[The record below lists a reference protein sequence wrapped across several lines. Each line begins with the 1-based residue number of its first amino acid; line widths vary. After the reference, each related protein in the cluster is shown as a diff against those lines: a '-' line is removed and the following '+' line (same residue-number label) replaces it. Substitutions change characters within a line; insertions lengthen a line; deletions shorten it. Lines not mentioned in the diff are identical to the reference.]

1 MPNNVGAFG
10 ENFPYTNMHNLNL
23 DWIVNKVKENNQKV
37 DQFGES
43 LENMGE
49 TVQTLQDYVDN
60 IDEEIQEKVDTELP
74 VAIQEAIEDGGFN
87 EILSESHARRIVF
100 IGDSYGQGWTPDGTF
115 TSWCEL
121 VKDLLGLASGDYR
134 IEAEGGAGFSKIASQ
149 GRQYVP
155 TLVQSAYQNISNP
168 STVTDII
175 IGLGYND
182 CYSSSEL
189 GTVST
194 GLQNTIATCKSL
206 FPVARVHLF
215 AIGFTTVIS
224 RQYALNVVY
233 NKAYAKEYLDYSY
246 HNISESLNHIS
257 YMASDGIHP
266 VQAGQNRIALNIIR
280 CLTGSSPQYTYNTL
294 APASVKF
301 ELLMGNVGQIT
312 DVGIAVAPLENKVYA
327 TTQGAFKIVDIGNSG
342 TITLSGNTVHKVAKL
357 NQMGDYT
364 GYFNPNMYN
373 AVPAKMFVQKQG
385 ESVFTD
391 FDIMLSI
398 GTDANHTDIFLYIT
412 VLGTNGSSFK
422 STGAFTRF
430 GFQGLCLPLPFITNS
445 NEIT

>member
-1 MPNNVGAFG
+1 MNNGAFG
-10 ENFPYTNMHNLNL
+10 EGFPYTNFHDLNL
-23 DWIVNKVKENNQKV
+23 DWIIKVIKENNQTM
-37 DQFGES
+37 DQFGTS
-43 LENMGE
+43 LKALEEN
-49 TVQTLQDYVDN
+49 VDNLQEYIDN
-60 IDEEIQEKVDTELP
+60 IDEEIQEKIDTELP
-74 VAIQEAIEDGGFN
+74 VAIQETIANGGFN
-87 EILSESHARRIVF
+87 QILSESHARRVVF

-115 TSWCEL
+115 TSWCVL
-121 VKDLLGLASGDYR
+121 VKNMLGLTDENYR
-134 IEAEGGAGFSKIASQ
+134 IEAQGGAGFSKTSSQ

-168 STVTDII
+168 TTVTDII

-182 CYSSSEL
+182 SYSSNDLS
-189 GTVST
+189 TVST

-215 AIGFTTVIS
+215 AIGFTTDTS

-280 CLTGSSPQYTYNTL
+280 CLTGSSPQYTYTTL
-294 APASVKF
+294 GATSVKF
-301 ELLMGNVGQIT
+301 ELLMGNAGQVT
-312 DVGIAVAPLENKVYA
+312 DVGIAVTPLENKVYA
-327 TTQGAFKIVDIGNSG
+327 TSMGAFKIVEIGNSE
-342 TITLSGNTVHKVAKL
+342 TITLSGNTVHKLAKL

-364 GYFNPNMYN
+364 GYLNPNIYN

-398 GTDANHTDIFLYIT
+398 GTDSNHTDIFLYIT
-412 VLGTNGSSFK
+412 ILGTEGGTFK
-422 STGAFTRF
+422 STGAFTKF
-430 GFQGLCLPLPFITNS
+430 GFQGVCLPLPFITNA
-445 NEIT
+445 NELN